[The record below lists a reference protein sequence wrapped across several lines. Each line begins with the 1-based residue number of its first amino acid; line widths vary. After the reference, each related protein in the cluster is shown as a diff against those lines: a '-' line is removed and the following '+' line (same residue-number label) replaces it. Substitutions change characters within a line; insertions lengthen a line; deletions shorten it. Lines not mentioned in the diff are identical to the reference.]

1 MLGQTISH
9 YRVISEIGAGG
20 MGVVYKAEDLRLG
33 RFVAL
38 KFLPT
43 ELMRDPSAK
52 QRFIQEAR
60 AASSLEHANICTIHD
75 IEETTDGRMFLSM
88 AFCEGETLK
97 QRLERGALPRPRRHA
112 WHCRSRGA
120 SPGRTSTESFTG
132 T

>member
-38 KFLPT
+38 KFLPA

-75 IEETTDGRMFLSM
+75 IEETTDGRIFLSM

-97 QRLERGALPRPRRHA
+97 QRLKPYLKTGA
-112 WHCRSRGA
+112 WKTNS
-120 SPGRTSTESFTG
+120 
-132 T
+132 